1 MDTCVK
7 RVVVLMVFT
16 SVVLCQGAASDQ
28 NVTQPTSKVNATM
41 TPTQPP
47 TTNKSSGNESF
58 SETVTSSTSTS
69 GSVESTGTMEKRDT
83 HGLLQRSLYVAVGI
97 SAIVVIYF
105 IVRAVKTRGRRK
117 AKKYGV
123 IHGTGSAELQPLEK
137 AMEEEEEEEDMTLFD
152 RKDTKWPR

>member
-7 RVVVLMVFT
+7 RVVVLIVFT

-28 NVTQPTSKVNATM
+28 NGTQPTSEVNATM

-58 SETVTSSTSTS
+58 NKTVTSSTSTS
-69 GSVESTGTMEKRDT
+69 GSVAVEQPDT

>member
-1 MDTCVK
+1 MHI
-7 RVVVLMVFT
+7 L
-16 SVVLCQGAASDQ
+16 SYAGAASDQ

-83 HGLLQRSLYVAVGI
+83 HGLLQRSLYVV
-97 SAIVVIYF
+97 S
-105 IVRAVKTRGRRK
+105 
-117 AKKYGV
+117 
-123 IHGTGSAELQPLEK
+123 EL
-137 AMEEEEEEEDMTLFD
+137 
-152 RKDTKWPR
+152 TKPFGYLILQSLT

>member
-7 RVVVLMVFT
+7 RVAILMVFT
-16 SVVLCQGAASDQ
+16 SVVLFQGAASDQ

-47 TTNKSSGNESF
+47 TTNKPSGNESF
-58 SETVTSSTSTS
+58 NETVTSSTPTS
-69 GSVESTGTMEKRDT
+69 ESVESVKQPDT

-97 SAIVVIYF
+97 SALVVIYF

-123 IHGTGSAELQPLEK
+123 IHGTGSAELQPLDK
-137 AMEEEEEEEDMTLFD
+137 ATEEEEEEEDMTLFD